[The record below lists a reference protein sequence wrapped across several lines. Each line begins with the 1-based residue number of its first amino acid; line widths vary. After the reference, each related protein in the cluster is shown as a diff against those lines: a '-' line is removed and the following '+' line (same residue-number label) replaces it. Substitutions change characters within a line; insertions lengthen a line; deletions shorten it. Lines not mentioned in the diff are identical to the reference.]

1 MKKKQVI
8 ELSIKP
14 GELIAETVTKIEAAA
29 EISIVVPPSCEGI
42 CVSDGSVVGVFA
54 EGKTVVAETKEKGF
68 FARLFSKKAESPIIH
83 IYCINKSVPLKGY
96 WGTANRI
103 EFKER
108 ETGIPVSAGLS
119 GTYKATVDD
128 SARLLRNLLGL
139 GKNLNIDAIDEYF
152 SDEIGAVVRD
162 KFYKIVIENDIPF
175 FELAGDL
182 AKLANLIKVELS
194 NVFSDSGLKVTSFI
208 IENVGLDDDVKEMV
222 RESAVKSYKKRMS
235 EDETREQR
243 DAEERRYQDNRDREM
258 WLREEAR
265 ASRTSAAEIEY
276 ARVVAQQGTKDGEE
290 PRTYNARER
299 FCSKCGAHVMRGVKF
314 CPNCGQKQ
322 KAVCVCGYEATGDEK
337 FCPNCGKELA

>member
-8 ELSIKP
+8 ELSVNH
-14 GELIAETVTKIEAAA
+14 GELIAETVAKIEAAA

-42 CVSDGSVVGVFA
+42 CVSDGSVVGVFS
-54 EGKTVVAETKEKGF
+54 EGKTVVAETKAKGF
-68 FARLFSKKAESPIIH
+68 FARLFSRKAESPILH

-119 GTYKATVDD
+119 GTYKATVND
-128 SARLLRNLLGL
+128 SGMLLRNLLGL
-139 GKNLNIDAIDEYF
+139 GKNLSIEAIDEFF
-152 SDEIGAVVRD
+152 SDEISAIVRD
-162 KFYKIVIENDIPF
+162 KFYKIVTENDVPF

-182 AKLANLIKVELS
+182 SRLADFIKSELLD
-194 NVFSDSGLKVTSFI
+194 VFSDSGLKVSSFI
-208 IENVGLDDDVKEMV
+208 VESVGLDDDVKRMV
-222 RESAVKSYKKRMS
+222 RDYAVKSYNRRMTA
-235 EDETREQR
+235 EETQEQR
-243 DAEERRYQDNRDREM
+243 DREERRYRDNRDREM

-265 ASRTSAAEIEY
+265 ASRTSTAEIEY
-276 ARVVAQQGTKDGEE
+276 ARATAQQVTKDGEKPHSYSE
-290 PRTYNARER
+290 RER